1 MKVKTTIG
9 WLAPRLDKAVNYY
22 RLKMTYGSEV
32 HVSGG
37 PWLTKQKVNK
47 PYSDTF
53 EYWKL
58 MCTFHPWKDMFGA
71 HMCIRDL
78 PPETEIWLSAEVL
91 GRILTATGE
100 SK

>member
-9 WLAPRLDKAVNYY
+9 WLAPRLAKAISHY

-32 HVSGG
+32 TTIGS
-37 PWLTKQKVNK
+37 WFSKDKFNT
-47 PYSDTF
+47 PYTDSF

-58 MCTFHPWKDMFGA
+58 MCQFHPWKDMFGA

-78 PPETEIWLSAEVL
+78 SPETEIWLSAEVV